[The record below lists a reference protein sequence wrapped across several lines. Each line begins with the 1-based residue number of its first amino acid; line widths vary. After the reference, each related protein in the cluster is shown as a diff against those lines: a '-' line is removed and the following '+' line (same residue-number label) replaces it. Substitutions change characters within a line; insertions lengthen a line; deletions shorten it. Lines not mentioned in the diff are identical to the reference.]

1 MVNCTF
7 YYLRYSFKCICGV
20 TISAD
25 TDKSLFAYLKRHAKD
40 SAIHKAQGWEGHKGY
55 GSDN

>member
-1 MVNCTF
+1 VS
-7 YYLRYSFKCICGV
+7 YSFKCICGV

-25 TDKSLFAYLKRHAKD
+25 TEKSLFAYLKRHAKD
-40 SAIHKAQGWEGHKGY
+40 SAIHIAQGWEGHKGY